1 MPLATKDIV
10 PITTARARLTELADQ
25 VARTGEGKVLTRN
38 GESYV
43 ALITASDFDDLIAFR
58 HEQHLSVLRAVA
70 EGLEDIEAER
80 TYGLDEFRPR
90 LHALRQRVRQQHGL
104 PPLEAH
110 QPESAYQAAPL
121 AKKPAKKARAP
132 TARPTSGSVAKRKR
146 GE

>member
-43 ALITASDFDDLIAFR
+43 ALITASDFDDLTAFR

-80 TYGLDEFRPR
+80 TYSLDEFRPH

-104 PPLEAH
+104 PPLGAH
-110 QPESAYQAAPL
+110 EPESAYRAAP
-121 AKKPAKKARAP
+121 AATRPARKVKAA
-132 TARPTSGSVAKRKR
+132 TAQPTSGDVAKRKR
-146 GE
+146 GG